1 MNKSDLRSIFIVK
14 LRAMV
19 EQNPEIEKLG
29 YFRQDHFTPHESVL
43 DAMELAYN
51 MGLKNAAF
59 IGAFDET

>member
-29 YFRQDHFTPHESVL
+29 YFSQDHFTPHESVL

-59 IGAFDET
+59 IGVFDET